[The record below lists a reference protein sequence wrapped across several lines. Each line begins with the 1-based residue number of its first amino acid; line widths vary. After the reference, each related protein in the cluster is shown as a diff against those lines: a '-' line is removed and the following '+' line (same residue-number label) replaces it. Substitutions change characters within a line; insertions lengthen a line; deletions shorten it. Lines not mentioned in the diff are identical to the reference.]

1 MYSCST
7 RSHLQFARPA
17 GVYACDALI
26 VFCWVYFFYH
36 QRGRHRLSVT
46 TKTGKGEIFGC
57 KILEAKDP
65 GTVLSD

>member
-1 MYSCST
+1 MFNSFSLAV
-7 RSHLQFARPA
+7 RKARRRLCMWRA
-17 GVYACDALI
+17 DSILLGL
-26 VFCWVYFFYH
+26 FFYH